1 MRAVTRS
8 RAALL
13 FSMILG
19 GCAEGTLDGLDDAA
33 AIMGDPPEPDAA
45 TEDLGAP
52 GDDAF
57 VIPAE
62 DASAPFD
69 SGWSE
74 LDVGATPDLPASF
87 EDVVSPALDAVT
99 PDAPAP
105 DLVRVDAP
113 VVDTPRVDAP
123 AADVG
128 VSCAPPRVTCSGRC
142 VDASTDPANCGSC
155 GTACSGATPMCA
167 AGRCAAPACGA
178 GASDCDSNSA
188 NGCEVSHRSSE
199 VCAAAPNLGSWCGDV
214 SCGFLC
220 PSNSSRV
227 VATRT
232 GRASAWFR
240 GRTNECSNCPARL
253 DVTFT
258 LTVPPGVD
266 YDLYVYESCGGAVI
280 GRSLLLQG
288 QTDRVNLNRSGDLG
302 SDSFN
307 WWVEV
312 RYVSGGSCAPWT
324 LTVQS
329 RSNSGSSC

>member
-1 MRAVTRS
+1 MTRA

-13 FSMILG
+13 CSMILA
-19 GCAEGTLDGLDDAA
+19 GCAEGTLDGLEGDAA
-33 AIMGDPPEPDAA
+33 ITGTPAEPDA
-45 TEDLGAP
+45 TPEDLPAA

-57 VIPAE
+57 VIPVE
-62 DASAPFD
+62 DTPAPFD
-69 SGWSE
+69 AGWSE
-74 LDVGATPDLPASF
+74 LDVGATPDASAPF
-87 EDVVSPALDAVT
+87 EDLVSPTLDAVT
-99 PDAPAP
+99 LDAPAADVVTP
-105 DLVRVDAP
+105 DS
-113 VVDTPRVDAP
+113 PRVDAP

-128 VSCAPPRVTCSGRC
+128 VSCAAPRLSCGGRC
-142 VDASTDPANCGSC
+142 VDVSSDPANCGSC
-155 GTACSGATPMCA
+155 GAACSGATPMCA
-167 AGRCAAPACGA
+167 AGRCAAPSCGA
-178 GASDCDSNSA
+178 GASDCDSNTA
-188 NGCEVSHRSSE
+188 NGCELSHRSSE
-199 VCAAAPNLGSWCGDV
+199 VCASAPNLGSWCGDV
-214 SCGFLC
+214 ACGFLC

-258 LTVPPGVD
+258 LTVPAGVD
-266 YDLYVYESCGGAVI
+266 YDLYVYESCGGAPI

-288 QTDRVNLNRSGDLG
+288 QTDRVNINRSGDFG

-324 LTVQS
+324 LTVQT
-329 RSNSGSSC
+329 RSNSASSC